1 MMRWFLAFI
10 ILVTC
15 SLPSAVAIEVRAT
28 DDLNKAVG
36 AMRKINP
43 TSLSEE
49 QKQAKSQEL
58 DKAWKTL
65 VDAGPKGVAAL
76 KEEIRKIDA
85 SKEKDNFFMLSAAAV
100 LWQIGQV
107 SEAKTIA
114 MLWSSDVDLSA
125 NYNYVF
131 FTAFEAA
138 RTQDLRVLPMLIAI
152 LRDQK
157 GSVIIPQHSLTIEW
171 PLSHVFI
178 WGAFGSKSV
187 PPLMGVLEES
197 KDETSLASAICLL
210 AMTQELK
217 ALDKIRGLAHKGV
230 GVVRAEAVKAL
241 GEFGHPQDFDF
252 LLAGLKSKDPAE
264 VWAFAYALYEYG
276 DLRGVSDLIPLLSTG
291 NEQLRNE
298 VVACLTYLV
307 TPEGIEAL
315 QRCAGTAGNKERSE
329 ACKEA
334 VASVLKPVGLTYQ
347 AYTSKT
353 PLEKK
358 ELAATLRDRTEEKYR
373 LKPNDRKLTHNDL
386 LKAAAEWKAKG
397 RITGGTYA
405 WVEDRHVMSAATAL
419 DIPLILGVAAAC
431 YVRLSDE
438 CLYEVRTLQQLVQR
452 LGRGRYRRKV
462 GLCEKV
468 EPLQEPKK

>member
-1 MMRWFLAFI
+1 MMRCFLAFV

-15 SLPSAVAIEVRAT
+15 SLPSAVAIEARAA
-28 DDLNKAVG
+28 DDLNKAVA
-36 AMRKINP
+36 AMRKINL
-43 TSLSEE
+43 TSLSEK

-58 DKAWKTL
+58 DKAWKTV
-65 VDAGPKGVAAL
+65 VDAGPKGIAAL
-76 KEEIRKIDA
+76 KEEIRKIDV
-85 SKEKDNFFMLSAAAV
+85 SKEKDDIFMLSAAAL
-100 LWQIGQV
+100 LWQIGKV

-114 MLWSSDVDLSA
+114 TLWSGDVDLSA

-157 GSVIIPQHSLTIEW
+157 GSVFVPQHSLTIEW

-187 PPLMGVLEES
+187 PALMGVLEES
-197 KDETSLASAICLL
+197 KHETSLASAISLL

-217 ALDKIRGLAHKGV
+217 ALDKIRGFAHKGA
-230 GVVRAEAVKAL
+230 GAVRTEAVKAL
-241 GEFGHPQDFDF
+241 GQFGHPQDFDF
-252 LLAGLKSKDPAE
+252 LSAGLKSKDPAE

-276 DLRGVSDLIPLLSTG
+276 DLRAVSDLIPLLSME

-315 QRCAGTAGNKERSE
+315 QRCAEKAGNKERSE
-329 ACKEA
+329 VCKEA
-334 VASVLKPVGLTYQ
+334 VASFLKPIGLTYQ
-347 AYTSKT
+347 AYTAKT
-353 PLEKK
+353 PLEKQ
-358 ELAATLRDRTEEKYR
+358 ELAASLRDRTEEKYR

-386 LKAAAEWKAKG
+386 LKVAAEWKTKG

-405 WVEDRHVMSAATAL
+405 WVEDRHVMSAATAV
-419 DIPLILGVAAAC
+419 DIPLLLDVAAAC

-452 LGRGRYRRKV
+452 LGRGRYRREV
-462 GLCEKV
+462 GLSERV
-468 EPLQEPKK
+468 ESLQGPKK